1 MVPIKGTCSREAAC
15 LHTQNI
21 CPEVVNNMIYKIKSS
36 QVPGLM
42 GRIEDRWIEIIDHT
56 ALLQPGLGGYENVKL
71 GDPIK
76 GNHMFSNTE
85 TITYDQQGRSVPN
98 FCSHTAT
105 AKPNYGSLDE
115 LCSAKKGYVP
125 FWDYALN
132 PTASGWRASIIRDYN
147 IRWMPNF
154 TGGFVDGWL
163 ETVGSELDDSAVLA
177 RAIANVR
184 SGILKPVFNLPRAIL
199 ELKDTA
205 QTLRGI
211 LQMMQFLK
219 GATTLVANFAASGRN
234 GEIAGKPFNPNVR
247 MHGRQFTSDR
257 WSALQNVISATKG
270 SLNDVAAAYLT
281 YQFGIRPT
289 VGDVRKFL
297 GLKWKRGQQGRTTE
311 LWFEARHLQYKAG
324 QKLRVPYSLGGRAA
338 LPSLPVFRDWKRIG
352 LLRDFHSA
360 CWPTSDGTFK
370 RWLELNAKPVRA
382 ETISGLVFAEV
393 AADKRVD
400 VPYSELINYSGGFF
414 STIYEVTPWTW
425 CVDSVYDV
433 GQWLQTFER
442 MSFPTEYRPV
452 LKHGTWKSVAR
463 SNDVY
468 VPIFDDVGV
477 DASIAIPCDPF
488 SGFAGEALVKAH
500 IGRPR
505 WHAALKGAMSYIREP
520 VSGFTELLENAPP
533 LTLPGRYMLGPVAAL
548 IAQSATGSKHGRVR
562 ASGLPSS

>member
-1 MVPIKGTCSREAAC
+1 
-15 LHTQNI
+15 
-21 CPEVVNNMIYKIKSS
+21 MIYKIKSS
-36 QVPGLM
+36 LVPGLM

-56 ALLQPGLGGYENVKL
+56 ALMQPDVGGYENVKL
-71 GDPIK
+71 GMPIK

-85 TITYDQQGRSVPN
+85 TITYDQQGRTVPN
-98 FCSHTAT
+98 YCYHTAT
-105 AKPNYGSLDE
+105 AHPNYGTLDE
-115 LCSAKKGYVP
+115 LCSGKLGYVP

-132 PTASGWRASIIRDYN
+132 PTPTGWRASIIRDYN
-147 IRWMPNF
+147 MRWMPNF

-163 ETVGSELDDSAVLA
+163 ETVGSELDDSAELA

-184 SGILKPVFNLPRAIL
+184 SGVLRPVFNLPRAIL

-211 LQMMQFLK
+211 LQIMQFLK
-219 GATTLVANFAASGRN
+219 GATTLVANFAASGRR
-234 GEIAGKPFNPNVR
+234 GDFAERQFNPNVR
-247 MHGRQFTSDR
+247 IHGRQFTSDR
-257 WSALQNVISATKG
+257 WSALQNVISASKG

-289 VGDVRKFL
+289 AKDVRDFL
-297 GLKWKRGQQGRTTE
+297 GLKWHRKQQGRSTE
-311 LWFEARHLQYKAG
+311 LWFEARHIQYKAG
-324 QKLRVPYSLGGRAA
+324 QKLRVPYSLGGLAA
-338 LPSLPVFRDWKRIG
+338 LPSLPVFRDWKRIQ

-382 ETISGLVFAEV
+382 NSIQGLVFAEV
-393 AADKRVD
+393 EADKRVD

-425 CVDSVYDV
+425 CVDSVYDI
-433 GQWLQTFER
+433 GKWLQTFER

-452 LKHGTWKSVAR
+452 LKHGTWKSV
-463 SNDVY
+463 SKSTDVY
-468 VPIFDDVGV
+468 VPIFDDIGV

-505 WHAALKGAMSYIREP
+505 WHRVLQGAMEYIREP
-520 VSGFTELLENAPP
+520 VSGFAELLTNGPN
-533 LTLPGRYMLGPVAAL
+533 LTLPGRYMLGPVASL
-548 IAQSATGSKHGRVR
+548 LAQSVTGNRRGLVR
-562 ASGLPSS
+562 SSGLPVG